1 MIKKILSLVCI
12 CVLFASSSIFA
23 LTDKEDKWVITIKSP
38 SIERESPDWFTPFS
52 LEEAPEDIDYWK
64 SIIPY
69 DQDKDELMYI
79 VMPTLW
85 LISPVLLVQEWSEH
99 YKAMTTGKDIGS
111 FMNDYL
117 NNGVLHYAGTW
128 LPGDVG
134 NPVIFGHSNF
144 YANKPGRYKSIFA
157 DIMDLDVW
165 ASDEMRV
172 YTKQTDGNYDLK
184 KFEIEQSYET
194 VPTDVGILKPQWG
207 KELTVFACTNGL
219 AGRWI
224 LKGRVIEDNEVLV
237 PYKTKYRVYDILT
250 ALNESPEKQD
260 IIVQWMR
267 EIERVRE
274 TIPKG
279 QSDYNTKLKKYI
291 MNYLERE
298 LVILY

>member
-1 MIKKILSLVCI
+1 MSAIVMLSTSV
-12 CVLFASSSIFA
+12 SFA
-23 LTDKEDKWVITIKSP
+23 LSSKDAKWVITIKSP
-38 SIERESPDWFTPFS
+38 AIERESPKWFSPYK
-52 LEEAPEDIDYWK
+52 LEEAPEDINYWK
-64 SIIPY
+64 SLIPY
-69 DQDKDELMYI
+69 EQDQDELMYI
-79 VMPTLW
+79 VMPTLG
-85 LISPVLLVQEWSEH
+85 LVSPVLLVQEWSDH

-157 DIMDLDVW
+157 DIMNLDVGPT
-165 ASDEMRV
+165 DEMWV

-224 LKGRVIEDNEVLV
+224 LKWRLIEDNEVLV
-237 PYKTKYRVYDILT
+237 PYSTKYRVYDILQ
-250 ALNESPEKQD
+250 ALEESPNKQD

-267 EIERVRE
+267 EIERARWE
-274 TIPKG
+274 IPQG
-279 QSDYNTKLKKYI
+279 QSDYNTKLKKYV